1 MKKVLSV
8 ILAALMLASFAMSA
22 FAATPDLVNSVGS
35 VAADSGA
42 APFEPV
48 GKDRTQGKISEYTN
62 AVDNSTAT
70 NETRTD
76 SVDVYATQAST
87 YSVKI
92 PKTII
97 LNGANGTGAFKVSVK
112 GNISGNQTVKVI
124 PPASFT
130 LSEVASISPKAGVT
144 ATINQTKTAWTTSEI
159 TATNWNEVDCSISA
173 PSITAGRWN
182 GTFEFAISIENAA

>member
-8 ILAALMLASFAMSA
+8 ILAVLMLATFAMSA

-35 VAADSGA
+35 VTADSEVA
-42 APFEPV
+42 QVV
-48 GKDRTQGKISEYTN
+48 GKDTTQNKITEYEL

-70 NETRTD
+70 SETNTK

-92 PKTII
+92 PKTIV
-97 LNGANGTGAFKVSVK
+97 LDGENGNGAYKVSVK

-124 PPASFT
+124 PAASFT
-130 LSEVASISPKAGVT
+130 LAEVATVDAKADIT
-144 ATINQTKTAWTTSEI
+144 ATVNQTKTAWTTSEI
-159 TATNWNEVDCSISA
+159 TATDWASQNGSISA
-173 PSITAGRWN
+173 PAITAGCWN
-182 GTFEFAISIENAA
+182 GTFGFTVSIENAA